1 MVKVNFSKM
10 NFLNFL
16 VGRERCDERNDE
28 DMACC
33 FEKYI
38 LQQVDRDTKHLVLWV
53 HRPQNK
59 NWTLSPALVTIV
71 NDSRSSLERMF

>member
-1 MVKVNFSKM
+1 M
-10 NFLNFL
+10 

-28 DMACC
+28 DMVCC

>member
-1 MVKVNFSKM
+1 M
-10 NFLNFL
+10 NFL

-38 LQQVDRDTKHLVLWV
+38 FVA
-53 HRPQNK
+53 
-59 NWTLSPALVTIV
+59 S
-71 NDSRSSLERMF
+71 